1 MIVYLALGALLLLLF
16 TSAGRMAVFQARG
29 WKFLTAAAAIAAF
42 AGAAFT
48 ALREAWV
55 PAAVLL
61 VMGLWLAASARRTG
75 GAQAAVRSPGMSL
88 GEARSILGVDE
99 DATPAQIQA
108 AYKRLM
114 RLAHPDKG
122 GTTGLA
128 SQLNAARTRLLQEA

>member
-1 MIVYLALGALLLLLF
+1 MIYLALGALLLLLF
-16 TSAGRMAVFQARG
+16 TSAGRMVVFQARG

-42 AGAAFT
+42 AGAAFV

-55 PAAVLL
+55 PAVVLL
-61 VMGLWLAASARRTG
+61 VMGLWLAASARRS
-75 GAQAAVRSPGMSL
+75 GAAREAVRNPAMSL

-99 DATPAQIQA
+99 NATPAQIQA

-128 SQLNAARTRLLQEA
+128 SQLNAARDRVLKG

>member
-1 MIVYLALGALLLLLF
+1 MV
-16 TSAGRMAVFQARG
+16 VFQARG
-29 WKFLTAAAAIAAF
+29 WKLLTAAAAIAAF

-55 PAAVLL
+55 PAIVLL
-61 VMGLWLAASARRTG
+61 VLGLWLAASARRSNP
-75 GAQAAVRSPGMSL
+75 AQAVDRNPGMSL

-99 DATPAQIQA
+99 DATPAQIQS
-108 AYKRLM
+108 AYRRLM

-128 SQLNAARTRLLQEA
+128 SQLNAARNRLLED